1 MKVEL
6 TQAQANFIESFKGKD
21 KLFND
26 EKVEIGEDLP
36 LWASNAIY
44 NISRFGYGF
53 GIKDGNGEEVSS
65 QYENPDHYEEF
76 EHNTKA
82 LLISAVINGYT
93 VKKEHFVMYMEF
105 TDNEDESKKRRLY
118 YGSNHHVTDSGTA
131 TVFPTYGIS
140 EGKLMAEGW
149 KKEVL

>member
-6 TQAQANFIESFKGKD
+6 TQAQANFIESFKEKD

-26 EKVEIGEDLP
+26 EKVEIGESLP
-36 LWASNAIY
+36 LWASHAIY

-65 QYENPDHYEEF
+65 HYENPDHYEEF
-76 EHNTKA
+76 NHDSKT

-93 VKKEHFVMYMEF
+93 VKQEEFVLYIEF
-105 TDNEDESKKRRLY
+105 EDNAEALGKRRLY
-118 YGSNHHVTDSGTA
+118 YGVGDHVTKKQTA
-131 TVFPTYGIS
+131 TIFPCQRDY
-140 EGKLMAEGW
+140 EKLIEQGW